1 MTPTTPTAPQ
11 SRPRSLAVPLVA
23 AMVLIAAACG
33 DGGGGEA
40 DDRAS
45 APAAESG
52 AAALGGVCP
61 ETVTVQT
68 SWLPNATSF
77 GPLYALLGDDP
88 EVDANRKRA
97 TAPLVVDGRDTGVSL
112 ELRAGGPAIGFSSTT
127 AQMYADEDIDLGV
140 AGGFDEIVQNSAT
153 KPTLAVLALLE
164 KDPTMIY
171 WDPETY
177 PEFETIEDVGEAG
190 TTVLYFGG
198 DTYMEYLTGAGILDE
213 DQVDGSFDGSPAR
226 FVAAGGKL
234 ASSGYAAEDPYM
246 YEHEID
252 DWMKP
257 VKGQLVYEAGYPLYG
272 PSLVIRPERKDELAP
287 CLEKLVPIVQRAQ
300 VDYLREPDAT
310 IATIVGIAEQ
320 YRGGDVLTEGIARY
334 GIGEMKR
341 LGIASDDAEGGDTT
355 VGNFEPERV
364 QRIIDIG
371 EPLFAEQ
378 KKPIKDGLK
387 PAGVVTNEFVDPAIG
402 HGR

>member
-1 MTPTTPTAPQ
+1 MTVQ
-11 SRPRSLAVPLVA
+11 SRPRRLAVPLVA
-23 AMVLIAAACG
+23 TVLLTAAACG
-33 DGGGGEA
+33 GGGDG
-40 DDRAS
+40 RTGGSAS

-52 AAALGGVCP
+52 AAALDGVCP
-61 ETVTVQT
+61 KTVTVQT

-88 EVDANRKRA
+88 EVDADRKRA
-97 TAPLVVDGRDTGVSL
+97 TAPLVADGRDTGVSL

-140 AGGFDEIVQNSAT
+140 VGGFDEIIQNSAT
-153 KPTLAVLALLE
+153 QPTTAVLALLE

-177 PEFETIEDVGEAG
+177 PEFETIEDVGETD

-198 DTYMEYLTGAGILDE
+198 DTYMEYLTGAGILDR

-234 ASSGYAAEDPYM
+234 ASAGYAAEDPYM

-257 VKGQLVYEAGYPLYG
+257 VKGQLVYEAGYPIYG
-272 PSLVIRPERKDELAP
+272 PSLVVRPERKDELAP
-287 CLEKLVPIVQRAQ
+287 CLEKLVPIVQQAQ
-300 VDYLREPDAT
+300 VDYLRDPDAA
-310 IATIVGIAEQ
+310 IAVIVDIAER

-341 LGIASDDAEGGDTT
+341 LGIAADDAEGRDTT
-355 VGNFEPERV
+355 VGNFETARV
-364 QRIIDIG
+364 QKIIDIG
-371 EPLFAEQ
+371 RPLFEKQ
-378 KKPIKDGLK
+378 DKPLKEGLK
-387 PAGVVTNEFVDPAIG
+387 PADVVTDEFVDPGIG
-402 HGR
+402 HSR

>member
-1 MTPTTPTAPQ
+1 MTLK
-11 SRPRSLAVPLVA
+11 SRSRSLAVPLVA
-23 AMVLIAAACG
+23 AMLLTAAACG
-33 DGGGGEA
+33 AGGDDGGA
-40 DDRAS
+40 DDRSS
-45 APAAESG
+45 APAAKSG
-52 AAALGGVCP
+52 AVALDGVCP

-88 EVDANRKRA
+88 DVDANRKRA
-97 TAPLVVDGRDTGVSL
+97 TAPLVADGKDTGVSL

-140 AGGFDEIVQNSAT
+140 AGGFDEIVQNSA
-153 KPTLAVLALLE
+153 KQPTTAVLALLE

-177 PEFETIEDVGEAG
+177 PEFETIEDVGETD

-198 DTYMEYLTGAGILDE
+198 DTYMEYLTGAGILDK

-257 VKGQLVYEAGYPLYG
+257 VKGQLVYEAGYPIYG
-272 PSLVIRPERKDELAP
+272 PSLVVRPERKDELAP
-287 CLEKLVPIVQRAQ
+287 CLEKLVPIVQQAQ
-300 VDYLREPDAT
+300 VDYLRDPDPT
-310 IATIVGIAEQ
+310 IDTIVGIAEQ
-320 YRGGDVLTEGIARY
+320 YKGGDVLTEGIARY
-334 GIGEMKR
+334 GIGEMKK
-341 LGIASDDAEGGDTT
+341 LGIASDDAEGEDAT
-355 VGNFEPERV
+355 VGNFEAARV
-364 QRIIDIG
+364 QEIIDIDRPIF
-371 EPLFAEQ
+371 EKQ
-378 KKPIKDGLK
+378 KKPLKAGLK
-387 PAGVVTNEFVDPAIG
+387 PADVVTNEFVDPGIG

>member
-1 MTPTTPTAPQ
+1 MTVQ
-11 SRPRSLAVPLVA
+11 SRPRRLAVPLVA
-23 AMVLIAAACG
+23 AVLLTAAACG
-33 DGGGGEA
+33 DDGDGRSDGG
-40 DDRAS
+40 AS

-52 AAALGGVCP
+52 AAALDGVCP
-61 ETVTVQT
+61 ETLTVQT

-88 EVDANRKRA
+88 EVDADRKRA
-97 TAPLVVDGRDTGVSL
+97 TAPLVADGRDTGVSL

-140 AGGFDEIVQNSAT
+140 VGGFDEIVQNSAT
-153 KPTLAVLALLE
+153 QPTTAVLALLE

-177 PEFETIEDVGEAG
+177 PEFETIEDVGETD

-198 DTYMEYLTGAGILDE
+198 DAYMEYLTGAGILDK

-234 ASSGYAAEDPYM
+234 ASAGYAAEDPYM

-272 PSLVIRPERKDELAP
+272 PSLVVRPEREDELAP
-287 CLEKLVPIVQRAQ
+287 CLEKLVPIVQQAQ
-300 VDYLREPDAT
+300 VDYLRDPDAT
-310 IATIVGIAEQ
+310 IAAIVDIAER

-341 LGIASDDAEGGDTT
+341 LGIASDDAEGRDTT
-355 VGNFEPERV
+355 VGNFETARV
-364 QRIIDIG
+364 QKIIDIG
-371 EPLFAEQ
+371 RPLFE
-378 KKPIKDGLK
+378 KHDKPLKEGLK
-387 PAGVVTNEFVDPAIG
+387 PADVVTDEFVDPGIG